1 MVYNYNMKRAIKN
14 SVIFLGIVVLGL
26 LAQAFVT
33 EDSPLVRSKK
43 TTQTANPVEACTESS
58 LC

>member
-43 TTQTANPVEACTESS
+43 TTQTANSVEACTESS